1 MSPYFNFPLPTAA
14 SSSRFAPPE
23 VSLHHESMNS
33 RLLVKKLR
41 VASLRRHDS
50 QPLQTL
56 FALVR
61 KSSLPIVHTGFVQ
74 RGLPRSSPKNAAA
87 PLYHNMLDDARRS
100 SVFAARTFHLRFL
113 VVAGAASS
121 AR

>member
-1 MSPYFNFPLPTAA
+1 
-14 SSSRFAPPE
+14 
-23 VSLHHESMNS
+23 MN
-33 RLLVKKLR
+33 RDFGKKLR

-87 PLYHNMLDDARRS
+87 PLYEAFVKLPEKK
-100 SVFAARTFHLRFL
+100 LEGFL
-113 VVAGAASS
+113 VQLQQF
-121 AR
+121 RNIL

>member
-1 MSPYFNFPLPTAA
+1 MLVFLVGTPHPVNRIEPYLDFPLATAA
-14 SSSRFAPPE
+14 SSSTFAPPE

-33 RLLVKKLR
+33 RLSVKKLR

-50 QPLQTL
+50 QPLLTL

-61 KSSLPIVHTGFVQ
+61 KSSLPIVYTGFVQ

-87 PLYHNMLDDARRS
+87 PLYHD
-100 SVFAARTFHLRFL
+100 F
-113 VVAGAASS
+113 
-121 AR
+121 